1 MFNEKIYTCRTSGH
15 IHVLGHHDKNDTK
28 TTELIVKAAVL
39 QMLKEIK
46 NKNNIK
52 INGKY
57 WSSYVQW
64 RNLLL
69 LTPNSVDKS
78 LIKHRFSLHNLLRY

>member
-1 MFNEKIYTCRTSGH
+1 MFIFYNYENVYTLDIICQTY
-15 IHVLGHHDKNDTK
+15 IHR
-28 TTELIVKAAVL
+28 EIKADVI
-39 QMLKEIK
+39 QMLKK
-46 NKNNIK
+46 WQNNK

-69 LTPNSVDKS
+69 LTP
-78 LIKHRFSLHNLLRY
+78 